1 MQMYTIALVG
11 ASGQKRSDVNE
22 RQFAPYLLFFF
33 LLNPFD
39 RFYISLPVSSRLVT
53 TPTFPFRLPESL
65 NRKRVI
71 WLSYH
76 LGSGILTLYATRHKR
91 APPCL

>member
-39 RFYISLPVSSRLVT
+39 RFYISL
-53 TPTFPFRLPESL
+53 
-65 NRKRVI
+65 
-71 WLSYH
+71 
-76 LGSGILTLYATRHKR
+76 
-91 APPCL
+91 